1 MSLILSLI
9 DNFLRVRQQTVRIKP
24 IATPRLAQQTIEK
37 TFHKETYDFSDGSFA
52 LQVLAEEVAK
62 GEVKAVPKAWEPDFG
77 SWSAPSAIRSITQ
90 GKPQPPS
97 PEYFS
102 LLSKQET
109 YDFGSWSRR
118 PNLSETQPLFYSQYE
133 PSPIDFGEGCS
144 RRRYH
149 AYLEPQV
156 LPDTKGKFD
165 FGSGSRIA
173 PENIPRES
181 FEQFMFGD
189 VKRQSPQPQLTIK
202 SSVNLRKTEKYD
214 FGISF

>member
-1 MSLILSLI
+1 MSLILTLI
-9 DNFLRVRQQTVRIKP
+9 DNFLRARQMQTVRIRP
-24 IATPRLAQQTIEK
+24 TATQRLAQQTIGK
-37 TFHKETYDFSDGSFA
+37 TFHKEIYDFSDGSFA
-52 LQVLAEEVAK
+52 LRVLAEEVAR
-62 GEVKAVPKAWEPDFG
+62 GEVQPALKEWVPDFG

-97 PEYFS
+97 PEY
-102 LLSKQET
+102 LSTHET

-133 PSPIDFGEGCS
+133 TPSIDFGEGCS

-156 LPDTKGKFD
+156 LPDTKGEFD

-189 VKRQSPQPQLTIK
+189 VKRQSPQPQPTIK
-202 SSVNLRKTEKYD
+202 STVDMRKEKY
-214 FGISF
+214 SFIEG

>member
-1 MSLILSLI
+1 MSFPILQRIIAL
-9 DNFLRVRQQTVRIKP
+9 LGVQPVR
-24 IATPRLAQQTIEK
+24 ATATQSLAQQTIGK

-52 LQVLAEEVAK
+52 LQVLAEEVAR
-62 GEVKAVPKAWEPDFG
+62 GEVQPASREWVPDFG

-156 LPDTKGKFD
+156 LPSPKSEID
-165 FGSGSRIA
+165 FGMSGARLA

-181 FEQFMFGD
+181 FQEFMFED

-202 SSVNLRKTEKYD
+202 SSVNLRKSERYD

>member
-1 MSLILSLI
+1 M
-9 DNFLRVRQQTVRIKP
+9 
-24 IATPRLAQQTIEK
+24 
-37 TFHKETYDFSDGSFA
+37 
-52 LQVLAEEVAK
+52 
-62 GEVKAVPKAWEPDFG
+62 EP
-77 SWSAPSAIRSITQ
+77 T
-90 GKPQPPS
+90 
-97 PEYFS
+97 
-102 LLSKQET
+102 
-109 YDFGSWSRR
+109 
-118 PNLSETQPLFYSQYE
+118 FYSQYE
-133 PSPIDFGEGCS
+133 ESPIDFGEGCS

-156 LPDTKGKFD
+156 LPDTKGEFD

>member
-9 DNFLRVRQQTVRIKP
+9 DSFLRARQMQTVRIRP
-24 IATPRLAQQTIEK
+24 TASPRRLAQQTIGK

-52 LQVLAEEVAK
+52 LRVLAEEVAR
-62 GEVKAVPKAWEPDFG
+62 GEFQPALKEWVPDFG

-97 PEYFS
+97 PEY
-102 LLSKQET
+102 LSTQET

-156 LPDTKGKFD
+156 LPSPKSEID
-165 FGSGSRIA
+165 FGMSGARLA

-181 FEQFMFGD
+181 FQEFMHGTMP
-189 VKRQSPQPQLTIK
+189 KPTPQPTIK
-202 SSVNLRKTEKYD
+202 STVDMRKEKY
-214 FGISF
+214 SFIEG